1 MSESPCFALL
11 GESLFFSRQKK
22 SNQKKRRPAVTPLR
36 VRCDARQK
44 PAGLKLA
51 IAQTVRPANRF
62 LPALLARAGTGDQ
75 EGVADNLAVSV
86 FLLSNGEFLLKQIS

>member
-1 MSESPCFALL
+1 MWVDPLVIGLLSESPCFALL

-44 PAGLKLA
+44 PACLKLA
-51 IAQTVRPANRF
+51 A
-62 LPALLARAGTGDQ
+62 
-75 EGVADNLAVSV
+75 
-86 FLLSNGEFLLKQIS
+86 LKQSGPLIGFCLRFSLVPERD